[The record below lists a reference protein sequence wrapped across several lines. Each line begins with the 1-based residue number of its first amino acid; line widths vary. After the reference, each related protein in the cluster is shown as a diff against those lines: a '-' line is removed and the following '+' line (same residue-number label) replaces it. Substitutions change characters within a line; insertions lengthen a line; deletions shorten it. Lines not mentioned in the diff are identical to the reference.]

1 MPLNDQSLFPY
12 DLSKDRSFHINGAA
26 FANYLQDTFCQDITV
41 VDSKVKSVRY
51 DGRRIASV
59 MVERGPYDIKPKE
72 IYGDLYIDCMPRE
85 CPLGVSQRMG
95 RL

>member
-1 MPLNDQSLFPY
+1 M
-12 DLSKDRSFHINGAA
+12 
-26 FANYLQDTFCQDITV
+26 

-72 IYGDLYIDCMPRE
+72 IYGDLYIDCTGQESVLSGSLSKWVDFDTILTDSALVMKTEYLNRKRE
-85 CPLGVSQRMG
+85 MVPYTNARGMSAGWQ
-95 RL
+95 